1 MAIRRLALI
10 TCAAAVLGL
19 AVATGDASPLTTT
32 NFLTF
37 SGDVGLPGVTLSRGN
52 YVFEV
57 YDLNHAIVPC
67 AERGPFAGVLHR
79 FHQAGCAARGHGRPP
94 HGNVCRNRSRRA
106 SANPGLVSR
115 GESVRARVHVSRREA
130 VGGRRVGGSAR
141 RLGQPASTRSLVAPC
156 PMGRSSRAAPGPDG
170 HFEQLKA

>member
-52 YVFEV
+52 YAFEV
-57 YDLNHAIVPC
+57 YDLNPDIVRVLSRDRSRVYFTGFTRQVARPAGMDAHRTVTF
-67 AERGPFAGVLHR
+67 AET
-79 FHQAGCAARGHGRPP
+79 ARGVPPRVQTWYPVGKVSGRQFIYPD
-94 HGNVCRNRSRRA
+94 
-106 SANPGLVSR
+106 
-115 GESVRARVHVSRREA
+115 
-130 VGGRRVGGSAR
+130 
-141 RLGQPASTRSLVAPC
+141 STR
-156 PMGRSSRAAPGPDG
+156 
-170 HFEQLKA
+170 